1 MARRRGK
8 DIVIDDSTFQ
18 KRARRLA
25 KLLKVNEYDFVKEQ
39 TALLAKETARFT
51 PPYKVYPR
59 KKESKGTAIG
69 KKEDEIQGQLA
80 IKNSVENIIFVQEDG
95 VIDRMWEIFRNRPT
109 YRGKRQTSLGIIEN
123 KSQLRRL
130 HQRMRR
136 PNGRTLPIRGIRH
149 WVHQALLDEYLE
161 EEYKK
166 VGISKAAFAKAGMM
180 LGMKAK
186 VPKWVKRHIGKVSG
200 GGRMARTSKGAYGI
214 IRGNAPGL
222 WHTSR
227 EVYKLQRDQ
236 LIKAVGRLRRIARAE
251 SKKAGFKVV

>member
-1 MARRRGK
+1 MARRGK
-8 DIVIDDSTFQ
+8 GIVIDDSTFQ

-25 KLLKVNEYDFVKEQ
+25 KLLKVDEYDFVKEQ

-95 VIDRMWEIFRNRPT
+95 VIDFMRERFGTRPT
-109 YRGKRQTSLGIIEN
+109 YKGKRQTSLGIIES
-123 KSQLRRL
+123 KAALHSW
-130 HQRMRR
+130 HQRRR
-136 PNGRTLPIRGIRH
+136 QPSTGRCSPMKGLRH
-149 WVHQALLDEYLE
+149 WVKQSLLDEYLE
-161 EEYKK
+161 EQYKS

-180 LGMKAK
+180 LGMKASI
-186 VPKWVKRHIGKVSG
+186 PKWVKRHIGRVSG
-200 GGRMARTSKGAYGI
+200 GGRMARTSKGPYGI
-214 IRGNAPGL
+214 IRGAAPGL

-227 EVYKLQRDQ
+227 EISRLQRDQ
-236 LIKAVGRLRRIARAE
+236 LIKAVGRLRYLGKQA
-251 SKKAGFKVV
+251 SKKAGFKVY

>member
-1 MARRRGK
+1 MARRGK
-8 DIVIDDSTFQ
+8 GIVIDDSTFQ

-25 KLLKVNEYDFVKEQ
+25 KWLKVNEYDFVKEQ

-51 PPYKVYPR
+51 PPYAVYPR

-69 KKEDEIQGQLA
+69 KKEDEFKGQKA
-80 IKNSVENIIFVQEDG
+80 IKNSVENVVFVQEDA
-95 VIDRMWEIFRNRPT
+95 VIDFMLERFGTRPT
-109 YRGKRQTSLGIIEN
+109 YKGKRQTSLGVIRD
-123 KSQLRRL
+123 KSQLYRL

-136 PNGRTLPIRGIRH
+136 PSGRTLPMRGIRH
-149 WVHQALLDEYLE
+149 WVKRSFLDQYLE
-161 EEYKK
+161 EQYKK

-186 VPKWVKRHIGKVSG
+186 VPKWVKRHLGKVSG
-200 GGRMARTSKGAYGI
+200 SGRMARTSKGAYGI

-227 EVYKLQRDQ
+227 EVSKLQRDQ